1 MVTMTKKVGIYIHVP
16 FCRSKCYYCDFCSR
30 TRADDEI
37 KAIYVKRLCEEI
49 EGTAKRIGNDRPI
62 ADTVYFGGGTPTLL
76 SPSQL
81 EKILGAVERNFG
93 IENGA
98 EITAETNP
106 KTADGEKLK
115 NMRSAGINRLS
126 IGMQSVHDNELR
138 ALGRIHS
145 FADFCKTFSEARGA
159 GFDNI
164 SADLMYGIPE
174 QTRESFCESIERL
187 AALSP
192 EHISSYS
199 LTVEEGTP
207 FWNRRDSLVLPDEET
222 VSDMYLMMG
231 DILRTYGYE
240 KYEISNFAHKG
251 RESRHNLKYWRR
263 EDYLGFGPAAHSFF
277 GGIRFAHSRD
287 IEGYLRGESI
297 IESSDTVAG
306 EEAMDEYVML
316 GMRLS
321 CGIDITEFEQ
331 LFKVRFEERYGRV
344 FRRFSPEY
352 VSIDERFCRFTD
364 KGMLVS
370 NYILS
375 ET

>member
-1 MVTMTKKVGIYIHVP
+1 MTKRVGIYIHVP

-30 TRADDEI
+30 TRADEET
-37 KAIYVKRLCEEI
+37 KELYVKRLCDEMESI
-49 EGTAKRIGNDRPI
+49 ANLIGDDRPT

-76 SPSQL
+76 SPEQF
-81 EKILGAVERNFG
+81 EKIICAVEHNFG
-93 IENGA
+93 IETGA

-106 KTADGEKLK
+106 KTADREKLCA
-115 NMRSAGINRLS
+115 MRSVGINRLS
-126 IGMQSVHDNELR
+126 IGMQSTHGNELR

-145 FADFCKTFSEARGA
+145 YEDFLTTFSDARDV

-174 QTRESFCESIERL
+174 QTAESFRESIERL
-187 AALSP
+187 TALDP

-207 FWNRRDSLVLPDEET
+207 FYKRKESLILPDEDT
-222 VSDMYLMMG
+222 VSEMYLMMG
-231 DILRTYGYE
+231 EILHAKGYE
-240 KYEISNFAHKG
+240 KYEISNFAHKS
-251 RESRHNLKYWRR
+251 RESRHNLKYWKR

-277 GGIRFAHSRD
+277 GGVRFAHSRD
-287 IEGYLRGESI
+287 IEAYLRGESI
-297 IESSDTVAG
+297 IESREKIEG
-306 EEAMDEYVML
+306 EDAMDEYVML
-316 GMRLS
+316 GMRLEE
-321 CGIDITEFEQ
+321 GIDIQKFNA
-331 LFKVRFEERYGRV
+331 LFNADFYERYGSV
-344 FRRFSPEY
+344 FEKFSPEY
-352 VSIDERFCRFTD
+352 VYIDKKRCAFTD